1 MARQTS
7 IVAVLVVLACI
18 YGAQAQKVNLD
29 VAGSVFNGVKALS
42 GSSRSE
48 GKGAT
53 LLLPK
58 AQDVA

>member
-29 VAGSVFNGVKALS
+29 VAGSVFNGAKALS

-48 GKGAT
+48 QGKGAT

-58 AQDVA
+58 A